1 MKKTPLKKWLK
12 EKNIKVSEFAERLR
26 IHRTHLSD
34 IIYGHVKPSKALA
47 KLIEYETQGEVKEEW
62 LVFPEAY
69 KEEIEKYLKEDLVGV
84 EK

>member
-34 IIYGHVKPSKALA
+34 
-47 KLIEYETQGEVKEEW
+47 IEYETQGEVKEEW